1 MTAYWPILF
10 FLFIYLFILYWLFL
24 IGIEEYKIRGDG
36 SILIDPTTLDYVDG
50 QFLYM
55 DGSEIHRHEMDGS
68 QGHVVSTWLK
78 WPPRNPKWKQLASND

>member
-1 MTAYWPILF
+1 M
-10 FLFIYLFILYWLFL
+10 YWLFL
-24 IGIEEYKIRGDG
+24 IGIEEYKIRGDR
-36 SILIDPTTLDYVDG
+36 SILIDPTALDYVDG

-55 DGSEIHRHEMDGS
+55 DGSEIHRHEMYGS